1 MTRLFDLLDYQLKN
15 NPLEASISGRNKDG
29 NWESYSTQKLKDTA
43 EQAAAGLLKLGL
55 VPGDKVA
62 IVAYKNRPEWVV
74 MDYAVQ
80 LAGMISIP
88 LYPTISVLE
97 YEYILNEAEVKAV
110 FCGGLDLYDKLS
122 KSQKEVATL
131 KHIYTFD
138 GLNGNPYWEAIFD
151 TNGISS
157 LESIKSNIKGDDLV
171 TIIYTS
177 GTTGRPKGVML
188 SHANVMHVV
197 TATAKLLVAGPNEKV
212 LSFLPLCHIY
222 ERAVS
227 FCYCYKGV
235 SVFLCGTDNLSGPD
249 GDLAAV
255 GPVAFTTVPRLLEKI
270 YEAIYNKGLALEGT
284 KRKLFFWALDLTD
297 DYELDQQL
305 SFVEKLKWKL
315 ADTLIFSKWRAALG
329 GNIKQIVT
337 GAAPC
342 PVKILRVFCA
352 AGIPIR
358 EAYGLTE
365 TSPTLTANSLEPNAA
380 MIGTVGYAIDG
391 VELYIDKTSGEYKE
405 DEGEILAHGPNVM
418 LGYYKKPE
426 INEQVFQTID
436 GKKWFCTGDIGKL
449 IKGVDGREFL
459 KITDRKKELL
469 KTSGGKYVAPAPIET
484 RIKEDFLVEQMMV
497 IGDKQKFISALILP
511 SEEALKNWCLHK
523 KMEWTS
529 LAEMIQH
536 EKVIKKY
543 QKVID
548 SYNPE
553 FGHIEQIKKFKLIAT
568 PWLPIHED
576 GALAELTPTLKL
588 KRRVIRE
595 KYSAEIAAI
604 YAKE

>member
-15 NPLEASISGRNKDG
+15 NPLEASISGKNKDG

-62 IVAYKNRPEWVV
+62 IVAYKNRPEWIV

-80 LAGMISIP
+80 MAGMISIP
-88 LYPTISVLE
+88 LYPTISVSE
-97 YEYILNEAEVKAV
+97 YEYILNEAEVKAA
-110 FCGGLDLYDKLS
+110 FCGGMDLYDKLS
-122 KSQKEVATL
+122 KTQKAVATL

-138 GLNGNPYWEAIFD
+138 GLNGNPFWETIFD
-151 TNGISS
+151 PTGISN
-157 LESIKSNIKGDDLV
+157 LESIKSNIKGEDLV

-177 GTTGRPKGVML
+177 GTTGKPKGVML
-188 SHANVMHVV
+188 SHANIMHVV
-197 TATAKLLVAGPNEKV
+197 IATAKLLVARPQEKT

-235 SVFLCGTDNLSGPD
+235 SVFFCGTDNLSGPD

-255 GPVAFTTVPRLLEKI
+255 RPVAFTTVPRLLEKI
-270 YEAIYNKGLALEGT
+270 YEAIYNKGLALKGT
-284 KRKLFFWALDLTD
+284 SRKLFFWALDLTD
-297 DYELDQQL
+297 DYELDQHL
-305 SFVEKLKWKL
+305 SFIPKLKWKL

-329 GNIKQIVT
+329 GNVKQIIT

-342 PVKILRVFCA
+342 SVKILRVFCA

-365 TSPTLTANSLEPNAA
+365 TSPTLTGNSLEPNGT

-391 VELYIDKTSGEYKE
+391 VELYIDKASGEYKE
-405 DEGEILAHGPNVM
+405 DEGEIMAHGPNVM
-418 LGYYKKPE
+418 LGYYQKPE
-426 INEQVFQTID
+426 LNAQVFQTIN

-449 IKGVDGREFL
+449 IKRPDGREFL

-469 KTSGGKYVAPAPIET
+469 KTSGGKYVAPAPIEN
-484 RIKEDFLVEQMMV
+484 RIKEDFLIEQMMV
-497 IGDKQKFISALILP
+497 IGDNQKFVSALILP

-523 KMEWTS
+523 KMEWTNFE
-529 LAEMIQH
+529 EMIRD
-536 EKVIKKY
+536 EKVIRKY

-595 KYSAEIAAI
+595 KYSKEITAI
-604 YAKE
+604 YEEE

>member
-15 NPLEASISGRNKDG
+15 NPLEASISGRNKEGD
-29 NWESYSTQKLKDTA
+29 WDSYSTQKLKDTA
-43 EQAAAGLLKLGL
+43 EKAAAGLLKLGL
-55 VPGDKVA
+55 LPGDKVA
-62 IVAYKNRPEWVV
+62 IVTYKNRPEWIV

-80 LAGMISIP
+80 MAGMISVP
-88 LYPTISVLE
+88 LYPTISVSE
-97 YEYILNEAEVKAV
+97 YEYILNEAEVKAA

-122 KSQKEVATL
+122 KTQKEVASL

-138 GLNGNPYWEAIFD
+138 GLNGNPFWETIFD
-151 TNGISS
+151 PKGLSN
-157 LESIKSNIKGDDLV
+157 LESIKSNIKGEDLV

-177 GTTGRPKGVML
+177 GTTGKPKGVML
-188 SHANVMHVV
+188 SHANIMHIVIS
-197 TATAKLLVAGPNEKV
+197 TAKLLIAKPSEKV
-212 LSFLPLCHIY
+212 ISFLPLCHIY
-222 ERAVS
+222 ERSAS
-227 FCYCYKGV
+227 FCYCFKGV
-235 SVFLCGTDNLSGPD
+235 SVFFCGTDNLSGPD

-255 GPVAFTTVPRLLEKI
+255 RPVSFTTVPRLLEKI
-270 YEAIYNKGLALEGT
+270 YEAIYNKGLALGGA

-297 DYELDQQL
+297 AYELDQQV
-305 SFVEKLKWKL
+305 SFVENLKWKL
-315 ADTLIFSKWRAALG
+315 ANKLIFSKWRSALG
-329 GNIKQIVT
+329 GNVKQIIT

-365 TSPTLTANSLEPNAA
+365 TSPTLTVNSLEPKGT

-391 VELYIDKTSGEYKE
+391 VELYIDKSSGAYQE

-418 LGYYKKPE
+418 IGYYQKPE
-426 INEQVFQTID
+426 INDQVFQTID

-449 IKGVDGREFL
+449 IKGPDGREFL

-469 KTSGGKYVAPAPIET
+469 KTSGGKYVAPAPMEN

-497 IGDKQKFISALILP
+497 IGDNQKFVSALILP

-523 KMEWTS
+523 KMEWTT
-529 LAEMIQH
+529 LEEMIRN
-536 EKVIKKY
+536 EKVIRKY
-543 QKVID
+543 QKIID
-548 SYNPE
+548 HYNPE

-576 GALAELTPTLKL
+576 GSLAELTPTLKL

-595 KYSAEIAAI
+595 KYSKEIAAI
-604 YAKE
+604 YE

>member
-29 NWESYSTQKLKDTA
+29 NWESYSTLKLKDTA
-43 EQAAAGLLKLGL
+43 EKAAAGLLKLGL
-55 VPGDKVA
+55 IPGDKVA

-80 LAGMISIP
+80 MAGMISIP
-88 LYPTISVLE
+88 LYPTISISE
-97 YEYILNEAEVKAV
+97 YEYILYEADVKAV
-110 FCGGLDLYDKLS
+110 FCGGLDLFDKLS
-122 KSQKEVATL
+122 KTQKAVPTL

-138 GLNGNPYWEAIFD
+138 GLNGSPFWETIFD
-151 TNGISS
+151 SDGVTA
-157 LESIKSNIKGDDLV
+157 LESIQATIKGDDLV

-177 GTTGRPKGVML
+177 GTTGNPKGVML
-188 SHANVMHVV
+188 SHANIMHVV
-197 TATAKLLVAGPNEKV
+197 TSSAKLLAAKPTQKV

-227 FCYCYKGV
+227 FCYCYKGA
-235 SVFLCGTDNLSGPD
+235 SVFFCGTDNLSGPN

-255 GPVAFTTVPRLLEKI
+255 RPVAFTTVPRLLEKI
-270 YEAIYNKGLALEGT
+270 YEAIYNKGLALEGA
-284 KRKLFFWALDLTD
+284 KRKLFFWALNLTD
-297 DYELDQQL
+297 NYKLDQKL
-305 SFVEKLKWKL
+305 SFLEALKWKV
-315 ADTLIFSKWRAALG
+315 ADKLIFSKWRAALG

-342 PVKILRVFCA
+342 PDKILRVFCA

-365 TSPTLTANSLEPNAA
+365 TSPTLTANSLEPNGA
-380 MIGTVGYAIDG
+380 MIGTVGFAIDG
-391 VELYIDKTSGEYKE
+391 VELFIDTSSGEYKE
-405 DEGEILAHGPNVM
+405 NEGEIMAHGPNVM

-426 INEQVFQTID
+426 INNEVFQTID
-436 GKKWFCTGDIGKL
+436 GKKWFRTGDIGKL
-449 IKGVDGREFL
+449 IKGIDGTQFL

-469 KTSGGKYVAPAPIET
+469 KTSGGKYVAPAPIEN
-484 RIKEDFLVEQMMV
+484 RLKEDFLIEQMMV
-497 IGDKQKFISALILP
+497 IGDKQKFVSALILP

-523 KMEWTS
+523 KLEWTT
-529 LAEMIQH
+529 LEKMIQH
-536 EKVIKKY
+536 ERVMRKY
-543 QKVID
+543 QKIID
-548 SYNPE
+548 KYNPE

-576 GALAELTPTLKL
+576 GSLAELTPTLKL

-595 KYSAEIAAI
+595 KYSAEIADI
-604 YAKE
+604 YKEV

>member
-1 MTRLFDLLDYQLKN
+1 MTRLFDLLDYQLKHT
-15 NPLEASISGRNKDG
+15 PLEAAISGRDKTG
-29 NWESYSTQKLKDTA
+29 KWESYSTQRLKDTA

-62 IVAYKNRPEWVV
+62 IVSYKNRPEWIV

-80 LAGMISIP
+80 MAGMISIP
-88 LYPTISVLE
+88 LYPTISVSE
-97 YEYILNEAEVKAV
+97 YEYILNEAEVKAA

-122 KSQKEVATL
+122 KTQKKVSSL
-131 KHIYTFD
+131 QHIYTFD
-138 GLNGNPYWEAIFD
+138 GANGNPYWETILDSEGLASI
-151 TNGISS
+151 
-157 LESIKSNIKGDDLV
+157 ESIKSNIKGEDLV

-177 GTTGRPKGVML
+177 GTTGNPKGVML
-188 SHANVMHVV
+188 SHDNVMHVV
-197 TATAKLLVAGPNEKV
+197 NATSSLLVAKPAEKV

-235 SVFLCGTDNLSGPD
+235 SVFLCGTDNLSGPN

-255 GPVAFTTVPRLLEKI
+255 RPVAFTTVPRLLEKI
-270 YEAIYNKGLALEGT
+270 YEAIYNKGLALEGA
-284 KRKLFFWALDLTD
+284 KRKLFFWALKLTD
-297 DYELDQQL
+297 AYEINQNF
-305 SFVEKLKWKL
+305 SFFENLKWKL
-315 ADTLIFSKWRAALG
+315 ADKLIFSKWRAALG
-329 GNIKQIVT
+329 GNVRQIIT

-365 TSPTLTANSLEPNAA
+365 TSPTLTGNSLEPNGA

-391 VELYIDKTSGEYKE
+391 VELMIDTTSGDYKE
-405 DEGEILAHGPNVM
+405 GEGEILAHGPNVM

-426 INEQVFQTID
+426 INAQVFKSID

-449 IKGVDGREFL
+449 IDGPGGREFL

-469 KTSGGKYVAPAPIET
+469 KTSGGKYVAPAPIEN
-484 RIKEDFLVEQMMV
+484 RIKEDFLVEQLMV
-497 IGDKQKFISALILP
+497 IGDKQKFVSALIVP

-523 KMEWTS
+523 KLEWTN
-529 LAEMIQH
+529 LEEMIRH
-536 EKVIKKY
+536 DKVVNRY

-548 SYNPE
+548 HYNPE
-553 FGHIEQIKKFKLIAT
+553 FGHIEQIKRFKLIAT
-568 PWLPIHED
+568 PWVPIHED

-595 KYSAEIAAI
+595 KYAAQIAAI
-604 YAKE
+604 YED

>member
-29 NWESYSTQKLKDTA
+29 NWESYSSQKLKDTA

-62 IVAYKNRPEWVV
+62 IVSYENRPEWII

-80 LAGMISIP
+80 MAGMISIP
-88 LYPTISVLE
+88 LYPTISVSE
-97 YEYILNEAEVKAV
+97 YEYILNEAEVKVA

-122 KSQKEVATL
+122 ETQKEVATL

-138 GLNGNPYWEAIFD
+138 RLNGNPFWETIFD
-151 TNGISS
+151 TKGISS
-157 LESIKSNIKGDDLV
+157 LESIQAQIKGEDLV

-177 GTTGRPKGVML
+177 GTTGNPKGVML
-188 SHANVMHVV
+188 SHTNIMHVV
-197 TATAKLLVAGPNEKV
+197 IATSELIVAKPKENV

-235 SVFLCGTDNLSGPD
+235 SVFFCGTNNLSGPD
-249 GDLAAV
+249 GDLVAV
-255 GPVAFTTVPRLLEKI
+255 RPVIFTTVPRLLEKI
-270 YEAIYNKGLALEGT
+270 YEAIYNKGLALEGA

-297 DYELDQQL
+297 DYEIDQQL
-305 SFVEKLKWKL
+305 SIIKSLKWKV

-329 GNIKQIVT
+329 GNVRQIIT

-342 PVKILRVFCA
+342 PIKILRVFCA

-365 TSPTLTANSLEPNAA
+365 TSPTLTGNSLEPNGT

-391 VELYIDKTSGEYKE
+391 VELHIDKTSGEYKE
-405 DEGEILAHGPNVM
+405 DEGEIMAHGPNVM
-418 LGYYKKPE
+418 LGYYQKPE
-426 INEQVFQTID
+426 INAEVFKTIN

-449 IKGVDGREFL
+449 IKGPDGREFL

-469 KTSGGKYVAPAPIET
+469 KTSGGKYVAPAPIEN

-497 IGDKQKFISALILP
+497 IGDKQKFVSALILP

-523 KMEWTS
+523 KMEWTT
-529 LAEMIQH
+529 LDQMIRN
-536 EKVIKKY
+536 EKVIRKY

-553 FGHIEQIKKFKLIAT
+553 FGHIEQIKKFKLIST

-576 GALAELTPTLKL
+576 GSLAELTPTLKL

-595 KYSAEIAAI
+595 KYSEEIAAI
-604 YAKE
+604 YREM